1 MFYFFRNCNRYLTVK
16 LFLTSLKCTWSRTPC
31 MSSRTPL
38 TFSLLQSRKT
48 VLPLLVCRVGPPVHR
63 VGPPVHRVEPLPFL
77 LVLTALEHE
86 VASVRMR
93 FEIRRTLLLV
103 CQRNNGQTAII
114 PLQIPKTRLDPW
126 LTFMVRLVEGTPYNY
141 RL

>member
-1 MFYFFRNCNRYLTVK
+1 MFYYFPNCNRYLTVK

-31 MSSRTPL
+31 MLSRTPLSASRTPL
-38 TFSLLQSRKT
+38 TFFYASSVQKKLL
-48 VLPLLVCRVGPPVHR
+48 PFIVCRVGPPVHR

-103 CQRNNGQTAII
+103 CQRNDGQAAML
-114 PLQIPKTRLDPW
+114 PLQLPKTRLDPW
-126 LTFMVRLVEGTPYNY
+126 
-141 RL
+141 

>member
-1 MFYFFRNCNRYLTVK
+1 MFYFVRNCNRYLTVK

-31 MSSRTPL
+31 TSSRTPL

-86 VASVRMR
+86 FASVRMS

-126 LTFMVRLVEGTPYNY
+126 
-141 RL
+141 

>member
-1 MFYFFRNCNRYLTVK
+1 MLQ
-16 LFLTSLKCTWSRTPC
+16 CT
-31 MSSRTPL
+31 
-38 TFSLLQSRKT
+38 KKI
-48 VLPLLVCRVGPPVHR
+48 LPFIGRRAGPPQHR
-63 VGPPVHRVEPLPFL
+63 AGPPQHRAVPLPFL

-86 VASVRMR
+86 FASVRMR
-93 FEIRRTLLLV
+93 FEICRTLLLV

-126 LTFMVRLVEGTPYNY
+126 LTFMVRSVEGTPYNY